1 MQTKGGIPG
10 LPDGGNIFGI
20 GVALDT
26 ISNQGVDYSNSQFG
40 MVINSSLAGVSPQ
53 SVFVF
58 VHAKQTLLMNPS
70 GIQVL
75 S

>member
-1 MQTKGGIPG
+1 
-10 LPDGGNIFGI
+10 
-20 GVALDT
+20 
-26 ISNQGVDYSNSQFG
+26 
-40 MVINSSLAGVSPQ
+40 MVINSDLVDDNPQ

-58 VHAKQTLLMNPS
+58 VHAKQTLLMNAQ